1 MHTSMNERASPQQ
14 STSPTNSYES
24 ACRLSTGRLSQ
35 QHRERTHAQAP
46 TAASAV
52 LHTLMPC
59 QRQNVTAPRPIAQS
73 YAERPTQ
80 DAHPAL
86 KQEPPYATARRFSS
100 PGQQDTAHVPLLA
113 RAGSVQSPGSQ
124 PANPRGGHNSP
135 LLPSLSGAAP
145 DPSRHA
151 SSQRHPWCEAA
162 PLSPLQRSWAAHAL
176 STAGATIG
184 ASPSPRARPHASR
197 TPQPLRQQRIA
208 TGERYAYARAG
219 WPRSGRLLCARL
231 PLTLSS
237 VLPRW

>member
-59 QRQNVTAPRPIAQS
+59 QRQNVTAPRPTAQS
-73 YAERPTQ
+73 YAERLTQ
-80 DAHPAL
+80 NAHPAL

-124 PANPRGGHNSP
+124 PANPRGGGTTPPFCPASQGPPRIRRGTPP
-135 LLPSLSGAAP
+135 LNGI
-145 DPSRHA
+145 RGVK
-151 SSQRHPWCEAA
+151 Q
-162 PLSPLQRSWAAHAL
+162 PLSLPF
-176 STAGATIG
+176 STRG
-184 ASPSPRARPHASR
+184 
-197 TPQPLRQQRIA
+197 
-208 TGERYAYARAG
+208 
-219 WPRSGRLLCARL
+219 L
-231 PLTLSS
+231 PM
-237 VLPRW
+237 P